1 MATPIVTIEL
11 TAGGVQEVSARIRT
25 ASEQVEAAKLMQ
37 RIAPA
42 LDEFDRALREQLDA
56 SMRPGAEVRS

>member
-11 TAGGVQEVSARIRT
+11 TADGVQEVSARIRT

-42 LDEFDRALREQLDA
+42 LDEFDRAMRVQLDT
-56 SMRPGAEVRS
+56 SMQPEAEVRS